1 MTTDNKIES
10 FTHIEIKSSLYPI
23 FEEWAS
29 AHKFEYSPLIPA
41 PEYPLYIGATEPRI
55 TRLKHRLSAPPARRI
70 QEELN
75 TLATFFETSVPL
87 SASTRKRLNS
97 AATLI
102 DEMLLSL
109 DATLTETHEKFVKLS
124 NLMDEASEVS
134 ITLEDPAMLTRQGQE
149 TFDTLNALAN
159 ALDLCSEL
167 TTGNRNIICH
177 HLSECVDALE
187 GMDIDLDYAESTSTT
202 TDEEC
207 EQARDEANEAR
218 TTIDEAAD
226 RFDRAPHL
234 IDDLED
240 YAAHLRHTS
249 ADRKAVGL
257 MELAVSTLKTIRT
270 LLS

>member
-10 FTHIEIKSSLYPI
+10 FTRIEIKSASYPF

-29 AHKFEYSPLIPA
+29 SHKIEYSPLIPA
-41 PEYPLYIGATEPRI
+41 PEPPLYIGAAGPRI
-55 TRLKHRLSAPPARRI
+55 IHLKHRLSAPPARRI

-87 SASTRKRLNS
+87 SASTRNRLNS

-124 NLMDEASEVS
+124 NLIDEACEVS

-159 ALDLCSEL
+159 ALDNCYEL
-167 TTGNRNIICH
+167 TDESRTTINA
-177 HLSECVDALE
+177 HLAECIDSLE
-187 GMDIDLDYAESTSTT
+187 DMDIDLDYAENTSTSA
-202 TDEEC
+202 DEEC
-207 EQARDEANEAR
+207 EIARDEADEAKD
-218 TTIDEAAD
+218 TIEAAAD

-249 ADRKAVGL
+249 ADRKAISL